1 MKDFDHLMSVWQEQ
15 PKRDQLSV
23 DDVLKQVKKGI
34 SGMSSKLFWN
44 ITGMGVCLV
53 GLFVAMLFFVFTSW
67 VTYVGLTIILITML
81 LYIMMMVR
89 DYRIISKQD
98 VTINPAEY
106 LQSLKEYQ
114 RNRTEVYGWLYY
126 LYVILMSTG
135 LLLYFFEVLESTSA
149 AFKMVAY
156 ASYALFIVFCSS
168 YIRSH
173 FVKTEQE
180 KLNLMIDRLVRLQEQ
195 FD

>member
-44 ITGMGVCLV
+44 ITGMGACLV
-53 GLFVAMLFFVFTSW
+53 GLFAAMLFFVFTSW
-67 VTYVGLTIILITML
+67 ITYVGLTIILITML
-81 LYIMMMVR
+81 LYIIMMVR
-89 DYRIISKQD
+89 DYRIISRQD
-98 VTINPAEY
+98 VTINPTQY
-106 LQSLKEYQ
+106 LQNLKEYQ
-114 RNRTEVYGWLYY
+114 KNRNELYGWLYY

-135 LLLYFFEVLESTSA
+135 LLLYFFEVLESASG
-149 AFKMVAY
+149 AFKTAAY
-156 ASYALFIVFCSS
+156 TGYTAFILFCSF

-180 KLNLMIDRLVRLQEQ
+180 KLNLLIDRLVRLQEQ

>member
-44 ITGMGVCLV
+44 ITGMGACLV
-53 GLFVAMLFFVFTSW
+53 GLFAAMLFFVFTSW

-114 RNRTEVYGWLYY
+114 KNRTEVYGWLYY

-135 LLLYFFEVLESTSA
+135 LLLYFFEVLESSSA
-149 AFKMVAY
+149 IFKIIAY
-156 ASYALFIVFCSS
+156 SSYALFILFCSS